1 MDKAE
6 IERYLFAG
14 RGHSVVVD
22 AREVTAAPGVIRTL
36 TVHRGNRV
44 TLEFD
49 STPNYITGDIEGWGP
64 KYVARYLSLNAIIDD
79 LEEFLGHSVAAWTNR
94 TAEPLTPSYTDAPD
108 TAAQQYLED
117 LVRRHAVE
125 LPRRATYALANI
137 YWRHISK
144 YGEYREDKL
153 EEEQD
158 EHLGLRSDS

>member
-14 RGHSVVVD
+14 VRHSVVVD
-22 AREVTAAPGVIRTL
+22 ARELPAVPGVIRTL
-36 TVHRGNRV
+36 TIHRGNRV

-49 STPNYITGDIEGWGP
+49 STPNYLTGDSEGWGP
-64 KYVARYLSLNAIIDD
+64 KYVARYLSLDVIIGD
-79 LEEFLGHSVAAWTNR
+79 LEEFLGHSIAAWKNR
-94 TAEPLTPSYTDAPD
+94 SADPLTPSHTDGPG
-108 TAAQQYLED
+108 TAAGPFLED
-117 LVRRHAVE
+117 LVRRNAVE

-158 EHLGLRSDS
+158 EHLGLRDDS